1 MLSPLALTKTNAD
14 LLQQISATEFQTL
27 ESMLEWTIQVL
38 REQFF
43 TREEDRN
50 LVLRLRIEKPLAVPF
65 ADAPAVEITRPIRSR

>member
-1 MLSPLALTKTNAD
+1 LTQIDTD

-43 TREEDRN
+43 TREEDQN

-65 ADAPAVEITRPIRSR
+65 ADAPAVEITRPIRSS

>member
-1 MLSPLALTKTNAD
+1 MLLPSALTQIDTD

-43 TREEDRN
+43 TREEDQN

-65 ADAPAVEITRPIRSR
+65 ADAPAVEITRPIRSS